1 MVRCI
6 ITLTRKSRKEFFYME
21 NKVLII
27 EDEESI
33 RGFLKINFK
42 KHNFIV
48 IEAATGEEGLL
59 KARQE
64 NPDVVLLDVMLPG
77 ISGFQVC
84 ETLRKEMP
92 DVGIIM
98 LTARGQDIDKIKG
111 LEYGADDYVVKPFN
125 TTELILRAKSLLR
138 RLGGKSAGDSKEDTL
153 KSGVFKLELYSQRVF
168 KEDKEILLTPKE
180 FFLLKIFLENK
191 NKAFT
196 RDELLDKIW
205 GYDYVGDTKIVD
217 VNIRRLRSKIED
229 KDSHGMYIETVWGI
243 GYRWRKE

>member
-1 MVRCI
+1 
-6 ITLTRKSRKEFFYME
+6 ME
-21 NKVLII
+21 SKVLII

-84 ETLRKEMP
+84 ETLRKELP
-92 DVGIIM
+92 GVGIIM

-138 RLGGKSAGDSKEDTL
+138 RLVGKGTSDIKEDTL

-205 GYDYVGDTKIVD
+205 GYDYMGDTKIVD

-229 KDSHGMYIETVWGI
+229 KDSHGMFIETVWGI

>member
-1 MVRCI
+1 
-6 ITLTRKSRKEFFYME
+6 ME

-42 KHNFIV
+42 KHNFLV
-48 IEAATGEEGLL
+48 IEATTGEEGLL

-84 ETLRKEMP
+84 ETLRKELP
-92 DVGIIM
+92 GVGIIM

-138 RLGGKSAGDSKEDTL
+138 RLGEKSSADSKEDTL

-168 KEDKEILLTPKE
+168 KDDKEILLTPKE

-191 NKAFT
+191 NKAFS

-205 GYDYVGDTKIVD
+205 GYDYMGDTKIVD

-229 KDSHGMYIETVWGI
+229 KDSHGMFIETVWGI

>member
-1 MVRCI
+1 
-6 ITLTRKSRKEFFYME
+6 ME
-21 NKVLII
+21 NKVLIV

-48 IEAATGEEGLL
+48 IEAATGEDGLL

-84 ETLRKEMP
+84 ETLRKELP
-92 DVGIIM
+92 GVGIIM

-138 RLGGKSAGDSKEDTL
+138 RLSGKSTADSKEDTL

-205 GYDYVGDTKIVD
+205 GYDYMGDTKIVD

-229 KDSHGMYIETVWGI
+229 KDSHGMFIETVWGI

>member
-1 MVRCI
+1 
-6 ITLTRKSRKEFFYME
+6 ME
-21 NKVLII
+21 NKVLIV

-48 IEAATGEEGLL
+48 IEAATGEDGLL

-84 ETLRKEMP
+84 ETLRKELP
-92 DVGIIM
+92 GVGIIM

-138 RLGGKSAGDSKEDTL
+138 RLSGKSAADSKEDTL

-205 GYDYVGDTKIVD
+205 GYDYMGDTKIVD

-229 KDSHGMYIETVWGI
+229 KDSHGMFIETVWGI